1 MKEVRWTETAK
12 QTLNET
18 SEFILDLWNEQVN
31 ENFLDQLEYRIGQLQ
46 RNPELGPA
54 FEQTNFRKL
63 KIHKTVSFC
72 CINKR
77 DFIKLLVIW
86 DNRSDPDQ
94 LFEKLTD
101 ANKRA
106 KVAYA
111 TCFQPTSV
119 QSGHH

>member
-54 FEQTNFRKL
+54 FEKTNFRKL
-63 KIHKTVSFC
+63 IIHKTVSLFYV
-72 CINKR
+72 NKR

-94 LFEKLTD
+94 LLEKLTD
-101 ANKRA
+101 ANSR
-106 KVAYA
+106 
-111 TCFQPTSV
+111 
-119 QSGHH
+119 

>member
-18 SEFILDLWNEQVN
+18 SEFILNIWERQVN

-63 KIHKTVSFC
+63 IIHKTISLFY
-72 CINKR
+72 ISKR
-77 DFIKLLVIW
+77 DFI
-86 DNRSDPDQ
+86 NSSS
-94 LFEKLTD
+94 FGTTD
-101 ANKRA
+101 LIPINYLKN
-106 KVAYA
+106 
-111 TCFQPTSV
+111 
-119 QSGHH
+119 

>member
-18 SEFILDLWNEQVN
+18 SEFILDLWTEQVN

-54 FEQTNFRKL
+54 FEKTNFRKL
-63 KIHKTVSFC
+63 IIHKTVSLFYV
-72 CINKR
+72 NKR

-94 LFEKLTD
+94 LLEKLTD
-101 ANKRA
+101 ANRR
-106 KVAYA
+106 
-111 TCFQPTSV
+111 
-119 QSGHH
+119 